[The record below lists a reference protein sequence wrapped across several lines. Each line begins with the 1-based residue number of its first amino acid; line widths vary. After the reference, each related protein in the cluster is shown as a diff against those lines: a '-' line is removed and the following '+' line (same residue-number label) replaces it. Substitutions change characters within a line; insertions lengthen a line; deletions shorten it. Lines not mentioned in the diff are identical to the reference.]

1 MADYKLPSHTEISS
15 KMFTVF
21 FIENRALHKRPS
33 VPECYKDLSIILV
46 FIFFLAASTYDIQ
59 SFGGWVGLI

>member
-1 MADYKLPSHTEISS
+1 MCQKDIEIMADYKLLSHTEISS

-46 FIFFLAASTYDIQ
+46 FIFF
-59 SFGGWVGLI
+59 